1 MRSSHRWQASLLV
14 GALALSG
21 CGFYSV
27 ASVSG
32 QDLGAGLATPAEN
45 GAKLVSTAFA
55 NRVPTEQEKDTPVL
69 VAVHGFSAT
78 TFETMYGTGTA
89 PQEANAPYN
98 LERRGLLVSRVL
110 MGGHNE
116 TPAAFGASRWSD
128 WQKPVLDEV
137 QALQKLGFRKIDI
150 LTVSTGGPIVMQAL
164 LSGKF
169 KALGVTPRRVTLV
182 APILEFKDKAINLL
196 GVLETLGASNSP
208 SPTSGVS
215 RGHWYADRPIG
226 AVKQLLDL
234 TEVVKGQLRQVSAGT
249 LDGVPAETRVL
260 IVQSD
265 GDGTVDAVSA
275 DIWVRGL
282 RGKLADTTQAAGLVS
297 VLKVVSSR
305 HVPIGPPNLEGS
317 KDGTRSIDG
326 IVHPTFADAK
336 GADAWS
342 DAEVRLRVRLLEQIG
357 DFHTA
362 K

>member
-1 MRSSHRWQASLLV
+1 MRSSHRWRASLLV

-27 ASVSG
+27 ASVG
-32 QDLGAGLATPAEN
+32 GDLGSGIAAPAEN
-45 GAKLVSTAFA
+45 GAKLVSAAFA
-55 NRVPTEQEKDTPVL
+55 GRTLTDQEKDTPVL

-78 TFETMYGTGTA
+78 TFETMYGTGTT
-89 PQEANAPYN
+89 PQEASASYN

-110 MGGHNE
+110 MGGHNVS
-116 TPAAFGASRWSD
+116 PAAFGASRWSD

-137 QALQKLGFRKIDI
+137 EALQKLGFRKIDI

-164 LSGKF
+164 LSGAF
-169 KALGVTPRRVTLV
+169 KSRGVTPRRITMV

-234 TEVVKGQLRQVSAGT
+234 TEVVKGQLRRVAAGD
-249 LDGVPAETRVL
+249 LAGLPAETRLL

-275 DIWVRGL
+275 EIWLRGL
-282 RGKLADTTQAAGLVS
+282 RGKLTDTTQGSGLIS
-297 VLKVVSSR
+297 LLKVVSSR
-305 HVPIGPPNLEGS
+305 HVPIGPPNLTGE
-317 KDGTRSIDG
+317 KDGTRTIDG
-326 IVHPTFADAK
+326 IVYPTFPDAK
-336 GADAWS
+336 DGDAWQ
-342 DAEVRLRVRLLEQIG
+342 DEEVRLRVRLLEQIG

-362 K
+362 L